1 MLDDLLA
8 LLDDNR
14 VHAAAILIGSIVA
27 AFLIQKVVIRVLA
40 HLAGRTQ
47 TTLDDLIVRVLERPI
62 FYSVIFA
69 GVAYALH
76 HLEVS
81 AGVHNLTISLLKTF
95 AVVVWTM
102 ALFRIG
108 AALLRTISYHARP
121 TSVIQARTLPFF
133 DILVK
138 LLIAASATYL
148 VMLAWH
154 VDITAWLASAGIV
167 GIAVGFA
174 AKDSLANL
182 FAGIFIIADAPYKL
196 GDFIQFEDGL
206 RGRVT
211 DIGIRSTRIL
221 TRDDIEINIP
231 NSIIGNAKIV
241 NETGGPYA
249 KERVPVPISV
259 AYGSDVDRVRE
270 VLMSTTHGVP
280 HVAEDPKPLIFFNS
294 FGASGLEFAVL
305 IWIEDPALREIVVSD
320 MNFRIYKAL
329 AAAKIEIPYSKH
341 DVYIKAFPGLAAEAP
356 SPAPNPA
363 PTTTPTSTPPTQPIE
378 PDPFARTGASTSVVA
393 EPEPA
398 PAPERPKGLSAL
410 FRLRN

>member
-1 MLDDLLA
+1 MVDDFLA
-8 LLDDNR
+8 LFEDNR
-14 VHAAAILIGSIVA
+14 VHAAVVMILSVA
-27 AFLIQKVVIRVLA
+27 LAYLVEKVVIRVLA

-62 FYSVIFA
+62 FYSVIFS
-69 GVAYALH
+69 GVAYALSF
-76 HLEVS
+76 LELS
-81 AGVHNLTISLLKTF
+81 AGVRGLTIALLKTF
-95 AVVVWTM
+95 AVVVWTT
-102 ALFRIG
+102 AIFRIG

-133 DILVK
+133 DILLK

-270 VLMSTTHGVP
+270 VLMSTTIDVP
-280 HVAEDPKPLIFFNS
+280 HVAADPKPLIFFNA
-294 FGASGLEFAVL
+294 FGASGLEFSVM
-305 IWIEDPALREIVVSD
+305 IWIEDPALREVVISD

-329 AAAKIEIPYSKH
+329 AAATIEIPYSKH
-341 DVYIKAFPGLAAEAP
+341 DVYIKAFPGMEREG
-356 SPAPNPA
+356 
-363 PTTTPTSTPPTQPIE
+363 Q
-378 PDPFARTGASTSVVA
+378 GASPGPQAVA
-393 EPEPA
+393 DPPADPGVATGSAAADELTGRGEAYASEPP
-398 PAPERPKGLSAL
+398 RPRGFSTL
-410 FRLRN
+410 FRPRN

>member
-1 MLDDLLA
+1 MFDELLA
-8 LLDDNR
+8 LFDDNR
-14 VHAAAILIGSIVA
+14 IHAAAILIGSIA
-27 AFLIQKVVIRVLA
+27 TAFLVQKVVIRLLA

-76 HLEVS
+76 FVEVS
-81 AGVHNLTISLLKTF
+81 PGVHNVTIALLKTF

-196 GDFIQFEDGL
+196 GDFVQFPDGL

-211 DIGIRSTRIL
+211 HIGMRSTRL
-221 TRDDIEINIP
+221 VTRDDVEVIVP
-231 NSIIGNAKIV
+231 NAIMAAAKIL
-241 NETGGPYA
+241 NETGGP
-249 KERVPVPISV
+249 SV
-259 AYGSDVDRVRE
+259 KQRIRTTVAVARGSDLTQVHA
-270 VLMSTTHGVP
+270 VLLSTTVGHPDFAEEPAPEVYVRRLDGGGVECA
-280 HVAEDPKPLIFFNS
+280 VFVWIADPTRR
-294 FGASGLEFAVL
+294 
-305 IWIEDPALREIVVSD
+305 DPSISEL
-320 MNFRIYKAL
+320 NFRIYRAL
-329 AAAKIEIPYSKH
+329 NRAGIEIPYPKH
-341 DVYIKAFPGLAAEAP
+341 DVDIREIVAAMIDG
-356 SPAPNPA
+356 
-363 PTTTPTSTPPTQPIE
+363 STP
-378 PDPFARTGASTSVVA
+378 DASPPA
-393 EPEPA
+393 EPEPEA
-398 PAPERPKGLSAL
+398 PAPAA
-410 FRLRN
+410 